1 MRFAKATWLRTAAAV
16 VAAFVIVSL
25 LPAAGAGSESADF
38 YVALNG
44 NDAWSGKL
52 AAPNPAGTDGPFA
65 SLARARNAVR
75 ALKSVGG
82 PPTPLTVMI
91 REGKYFLH
99 DALTFTNDDS
109 GTAQAPITY
118 RAYPGE
124 HPVLSGGRRV
134 TGWKTY
140 RGQILVADLPDSKG
154 GKGKARQLFLN
165 GKRQIR
171 ARWPNLDPND
181 PLYGGW
187 LFMQGPAEKG
197 SIAAFQYVQGALPHH
212 WAKPSEGEVEFYLGS
227 GQWRSTVPI
236 QSIDEQSRTIRL
248 THPGVQFDVQPWYQI
263 TPFRANNLF
272 YVVNL
277 LEELD
282 QPGEW
287 CFDSEE
293 GRVYFWPSAGKL
305 MATDEVEVPWQR
317 NLIDIDGASWLK
329 ISGLTFTETMDGDNF
344 HHEGV
349 QGVGAMY
356 PQANWQF
363 GGDAVHLKNAEH
375 CTIENNRFDA
385 VGCNAIY
392 LEGYNY
398 RNVIRR
404 NDISEAGAN
413 GICLLGTLEKHPLFN
428 RVEDNSI
435 RRIGVL
441 NKYVA
446 GIFLG

>member
-1 MRFAKATWLRTAAAV
+1 LG
-16 VAAFVIVSL
+16 IVSL